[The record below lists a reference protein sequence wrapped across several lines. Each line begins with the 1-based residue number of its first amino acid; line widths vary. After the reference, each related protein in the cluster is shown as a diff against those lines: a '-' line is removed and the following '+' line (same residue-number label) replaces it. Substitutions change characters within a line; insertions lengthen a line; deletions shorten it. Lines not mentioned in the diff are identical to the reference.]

1 MVVITNATII
11 VLLILSGIVIASITG
26 NNGILDKTKLAK
38 DEYQTKENEENITLS
53 KFENEVDKTKTDIAS
68 SRNDNT
74 SSKFEETI
82 IYKNENG
89 ATSGDITYLNNH
101 TMSEFDALR
110 LVYGYTNKNY
120 GGIQTAIYG
129 INDIKFAIK
138 RTNYKSQIGIYGFD
152 TRLIDIGSITETGF
166 KITYSNL
173 LELYFVYGIKY

>member
-1 MVVITNATII
+1 M
-11 VLLILSGIVIASITG
+11 ILSGIVIASITG

-89 ATSGDITYLNNH
+89 AIH
-101 TMSEFDALR
+101 QE
-110 LVYGYTNKNY
+110 
-120 GGIQTAIYG
+120 I
-129 INDIKFAIK
+129 
-138 RTNYKSQIGIYGFD
+138 
-152 TRLIDIGSITETGF
+152 
-166 KITYSNL
+166 
-173 LELYFVYGIKY
+173 